1 MPLTFFLQTMRF
13 DVVFRKLTAGDANM
27 HEIMTIEEVAAYL
40 RVSERTVYD
49 WAQKG
54 DLPGGKLGTTWR
66 FKRED
71 VENWVDS
78 RISKKSAQAI
88 PSGGNGSKALL
99 SLDRVMLMKDADK
112 VAVLTRLVD
121 ALATSP
127 LVKNR
132 DALLKGILAREELMS
147 TGIGFGVG
155 VPHVRIDSVSDLV
168 MAVVVC
174 KKPIFGYTSLDN
186 KPVHIVCMLAARS
199 DQHTKYIRT
208 LSAVSSCLKDEET
221 REKIIA
227 SDDPAFIYSQLMTEE

>member
-1 MPLTFFLQTMRF
+1 
-13 DVVFRKLTAGDANM
+13 M
-27 HEIMTIEEVAAYL
+27 HEIMTIEEVSAYL

-78 RISKKSAQAI
+78 RLSKKKSVQAI
-88 PSGGNGSKALL
+88 PTGSKGSKALL
-99 SLDRVMLMKDADK
+99 SPERVVVMESGDK
-112 VAVLTRLVD
+112 KTVLTKLVD
-121 ALATSP
+121 LLAASP
-127 LVKNR
+127 LVNNR
-132 DALLKGILAREELMS
+132 DELLKGILAREELMS

-174 KKPIFGYTSLDN
+174 KKPISGYASLDN

-199 DQHTKYIRT
+199 DQHAKYIRT
-208 LSAVSSCLKDEET
+208 LSAVSSCLKDAAT
-221 REKIIA
+221 RKKIIA

>member
-1 MPLTFFLQTMRF
+1 
-13 DVVFRKLTAGDANM
+13 M

-71 VENWVDS
+71 VENWVNTRLS
-78 RISKKSAQAI
+78 SKSAPAIASTGKGGSSLLTPERISILEEVDKKT
-88 PSGGNGSKALL
+88 
-99 SLDRVMLMKDADK
+99 
-112 VAVLTRLVD
+112 VLTKLVD
-121 ALATSP
+121 LLATSS
-127 LVKNR
+127 LVHNR
-132 DALLKGILAREELMS
+132 DELLNGIFAREELMS
-147 TGIGFGVG
+147 TGIGFGIG

-168 MAVVVC
+168 MAVAVS
-174 KKPIFGYTSLDN
+174 KRPISGYSSLDN
-186 KPVHIVCMLAARS
+186 QPVQIVCMLAARQ

-208 LSAVSSCLKDEET
+208 LSAVSSRLKDGAT

-227 SDDPAFIYSQLMTEE
+227 SDDPAFIYSQLMAEG

>member
-1 MPLTFFLQTMRF
+1 
-13 DVVFRKLTAGDANM
+13 M

-71 VENWVDS
+71 VENWVNS
-78 RISKKSAQAI
+78 RLSKKAAPSVMASA
-88 PSGGNGSKALL
+88 GGTLLLHSDRVIILEESDKRTVLTKLVDLL
-99 SLDRVMLMKDADK
+99 SQ
-112 VAVLTRLVD
+112 
-121 ALATSP
+121 SP
-127 LVKNR
+127 LVHNR
-132 DALLKGILAREELMS
+132 DELLNGIFAREELMS

-168 MAVVVC
+168 MAVAVC
-174 KKPIFGYTSLDN
+174 KQPVAEYSSLDN
-186 KPVHIVCMLAARS
+186 QPVQIVCMLAARS

-208 LSAVSSCLKDEET
+208 LSAVSSRLKNEET
-221 REKIIA
+221 RAAIIA
-227 SDDPAFIYSQLMTEE
+227 SDDPAFICSRLVSGE

>member
-1 MPLTFFLQTMRF
+1 LQALRF
-13 DVVFRKLTAGDANM
+13 GVVSRGCLRKDAYM

-71 VENWVDS
+71 VENWVNS
-78 RISKKSAQAI
+78 RISKKPSQAI
-88 PSGGNGSKALL
+88 PSGSKALL
-99 SLDRVMLMKDADK
+99 SPDRVLILDEVDK
-112 VAVLTRLVD
+112 ETVLTKLVD

-127 LVKNR
+127 VVSKR
-132 DALLKGILAREELMS
+132 DELLNGILAREELMS

-168 MAVVVC
+168 MAVAVC
-174 KKPIFGYTSLDN
+174 RKPVSGYSSLDN

-199 DQHTKYIRT
+199 DQHAKYIRT
-208 LSAVSSCLKDEET
+208 LSAVSSCLKDAET

-227 SDDPAFIYSQLMTEE
+227 SNDPDFIYSQLMTGE

>member
-1 MPLTFFLQTMRF
+1 
-13 DVVFRKLTAGDANM
+13 M

-71 VENWVDS
+71 VENWVNS
-78 RISKKSAQAI
+78 RISTKTAPAI
-88 PSGGNGSKALL
+88 ATAATGGTDLL
-99 SLDRVMLMKDADK
+99 TPDRIAVLEEADK
-112 VAVLTRLVD
+112 KTVLTKLVD
-121 ALATSP
+121 LLAASP

-132 DALLKGILAREELMS
+132 DELLNGIFAREELMS

-168 MAVVVC
+168 MAVAVS
-174 KKPIFGYTSLDN
+174 KRPISGYSSLDN
-186 KPVHIVCMLAARS
+186 QPVQIVCMLAARS
-199 DQHTKYIRT
+199 DQHAKYIRT
-208 LSAVSSCLKDEET
+208 LSAVSSRLKDADT
-221 REKIIA
+221 RKKIIE
-227 SDDPAFIYSQLMTEE
+227 SDDPAFIYSQLISEG

>member
-1 MPLTFFLQTMRF
+1 
-13 DVVFRKLTAGDANM
+13 M
-27 HEIMTIEEVAAYL
+27 HEIMTIEEVAEYL

-78 RISKKSAQAI
+78 RISKKSSQAI
-88 PSGGNGSKALL
+88 SSGSKGSKALL
-99 SLDRVMLMKDADK
+99 TPERVMVMERGDK
-112 VAVLTRLVD
+112 EAVLTKLVD
-121 ALATSP
+121 SLAASP

-132 DALLKGILAREELMS
+132 DELLKGILAREELMS

-174 KKPIFGYTSLDN
+174 KKPIAGYTSLDN

-199 DQHTKYIRT
+199 DQHAKYIRT
-208 LSAVSSCLKDEET
+208 LSAVSSCLKDAET
-221 REKIIA
+221 RGKIIA
-227 SDDPAFIYSQLMTEE
+227 SDDSRFIYSQLMTEE

>member
-1 MPLTFFLQTMRF
+1 
-13 DVVFRKLTAGDANM
+13 M
-27 HEIMTIEEVAAYL
+27 HEIMTIEEVADYL

-78 RISKKSAQAI
+78 RISKKPAQAI
-88 PSGGNGSKALL
+88 ASGSKALL
-99 SLDRVMLMKDADK
+99 SPERVMVIESGDK
-112 VAVLTRLVD
+112 KTVLTKLVD
-121 ALATSP
+121 LLATSP

-132 DALLKGILAREELMS
+132 DDLLNGILAREELMS
-147 TGIGFGVG
+147 TGIGFAVG

-168 MAVVVC
+168 MAVAVC
-174 KKPIFGYTSLDN
+174 KKPISGYASLDN
-186 KPVHIVCMLAARS
+186 KPVHIVCMLAARP

-208 LSAVSSCLKDEET
+208 LSAVSSCLKDAET
-221 REKIIA
+221 RGKIIA
-227 SDDPAFIYSQLMTEE
+227 SDDPSFIYSQLMTEE

>member
-1 MPLTFFLQTMRF
+1 
-13 DVVFRKLTAGDANM
+13 M

-78 RISKKSAQAI
+78 RISKKSTQAI
-88 PSGGNGSKALL
+88 PSGSKGGKALL
-99 SLDRVMLMKDADK
+99 LPDRVMVMESADK
-112 VAVLTRLVD
+112 AAVLTQLVD

-132 DALLKGILAREELMS
+132 DGLLKGILAREELMS

-168 MAVVVC
+168 MAVAVC
-174 KKPIFGYTSLDN
+174 KKPIAGYASLDN
-186 KPVHIVCMLAARS
+186 KPVHIVCMLAARP
-199 DQHTKYIRT
+199 DQHAKYIRT
-208 LSAVSSCLKDEET
+208 LSAVSSCLKDAET
-221 REKIIA
+221 RKKIIA